1 MALTTMKNLQQFL
14 NRIVQGNY
22 SRNFG
27 MQGGM
32 YIADTAVHTF
42 RAQAIKCSAASAVR
56 FTSLK
61 TVTGDD
67 MTGMEL
73 LAGDVIYGDF
83 TEIQIDTGV
92 VYAYSKS

>member
-27 MQGGM
+27 MQGGI
-32 YIADTAVHTF
+32 YITDTAVHTF
-42 RAQAIKCSAASAVR
+42 RAQAIKCSAASAIR

-61 TVTGDD
+61 TVTGD

-83 TEIQIDTGV
+83 TEIQIDTGS

>member
-1 MALTTMKNLQQFL
+1 MGLSTKDLATIAGLFNNQD
-14 NRIVQGNY
+14 NRD
-22 SRNFG
+22 FG
-27 MQGGM
+27 KKGGI
-32 YIADTAVHTF
+32 YIDDTNVHTF

-83 TEIQIDTGV
+83 TEIQIDTGS

>member
-1 MALTTMKNLQQFL
+1 MAISKKDLISVSMGETN
-14 NRIVQGNY
+14 
-22 SRNFG
+22 RNFG
-27 MQGGM
+27 ENGGT
-32 YIADTAVHTF
+32 YISDTAVHLV

-61 TVTGDD
+61 TVKGDD

-83 TEIQIDTGV
+83 TEIQIDTGA

>member
-27 MQGGM
+27 MQGGI
-32 YIADTAVHTF
+32 YIDDTNVHTF
-42 RAQAIKCSAASAVR
+42 RAQAIKCSALSAVR

-83 TEIQIDTGV
+83 TEIRIDTGA